1 MLDPLIPRSP
11 RNALPAVR
19 PWVCPLPKLDSDP
32 RVLSTDRRGVVL
44 GYATDVSAAE
54 RFVPV
59 FAAHDGAIVFAA
71 ETATGFTVTVDH
83 AGGWSTHYGELEH
96 MFTLATDRFR
106 NRRKE
111 RVRAGD
117 IIGYSGRDPVRVAFE
132 IWRSTDDG
140 REPVAPDEHVRK
152 FLILPWSDPS
162 RSKQHIARRRAA

>member
-1 MLDPLIPRSP
+1 MLDPLIPRST
-11 RNALPAVR
+11 RNAMPAVR

-32 RVLSTDRRGVVL
+32 RVLSNSARGVVL
-44 GYATDVSAAE
+44 GYATDVSTAE

-71 ETATGFTVTVDH
+71 KTASGYTVSVDH
-83 AGGWSTHYGELEH
+83 AGGWSTHYGDLEH

-111 RVRAGD
+111 RVRSGD

-132 IWRSTDDG
+132 VWRSTDDG
-140 REPVAPDEHVRK
+140 REPVDTAEHIRK
-152 FLILPWSDPS
+152 FLVLPWSDPA
-162 RSKQHIARRRAA
+162 RVKQPVARKRAA